1 MACFFVF
8 GDLDTRTGQI
18 TYVSTQ
24 GQGYT
29 NLANR
34 VCQYFGTGIRRLR
47 KERFSVFRDTRESVR
62 EPGARTRRI
71 SVHRAGLWLLFTDM
85 ADETP
90 TRRERHSRNPAV
102 PFLVAI
108 SIKTPYM
115 KKIKGSPL
123 CPVGR
128 IANLPLGPA
137 NCTMPPFAYQH
148 PSNPKIQK
156 LRKHFVCS
164 ATDSER

>member
-1 MACFFVF
+1 ME
-8 GDLDTRTGQI
+8 
-18 TYVSTQ
+18 
-24 GQGYT
+24 
-29 NLANR
+29 NH
-34 VCQYFGTGIRRLR
+34 VCQYFGTGIQRLR
-47 KERFSVFRDTRESVR
+47 KERFSIFRDTREYVR

-71 SVHRAGLWLLFTDM
+71 SIHKAGLWLLFTDM
-85 ADETP
+85 ADKTP

-115 KKIKGSPL
+115 KKFKGSPL

-128 IANLPLGPA
+128 IANLLLGPA
-137 NCTMPPFAYQH
+137 NCTMPPFAYQR

>member
-1 MACFFVF
+1 MFFVF

-18 TYVSTQ
+18 KYVSTS
-24 GQGYT
+24 GQAYT
-29 NLANR
+29 NVANH
-34 VCQYFGTGIRRLR
+34 VCQYFGTGIQTLCI
-47 KERFSVFRDTRESVR
+47 FSISGYTRVCT
-62 EPGARTRRI
+62 GARRTNRRI

-115 KKIKGSPL
+115 KKFKGSPL